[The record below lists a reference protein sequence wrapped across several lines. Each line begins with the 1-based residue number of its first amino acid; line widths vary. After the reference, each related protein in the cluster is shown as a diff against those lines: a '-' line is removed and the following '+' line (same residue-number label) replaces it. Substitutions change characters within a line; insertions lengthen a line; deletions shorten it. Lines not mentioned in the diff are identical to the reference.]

1 MTTRNY
7 KADEMEQFNTRIQ
20 NASSETQTQQSA
32 ETFGLWEAAIYE
44 AVIYEGDDPSLV
56 TVERA
61 YMGDGTTGKIRAIT
75 EAQAAKL
82 LGR

>member
-32 ETFGLWEAAIYE
+32 ETFGLWEVVIYE
-44 AVIYEGDDPSLV
+44 TVIYEGDSPSLA

-61 YMGDGTTGKIRAIT
+61 CMGETTGKIRAIT